1 MKSRFLVSLLVL
13 GMAVVKYASSQ
24 SNADRLATTESRPE
38 GSEQS
43 SARDDDLIGIWVFE
57 AKFGGSTSGDFV
69 VVREGSDWRAKLSG
83 TEARVQVTDRD
94 VLIAFPNTMG
104 RFRGTLARHGRA
116 IDGFWIRAGVSADP
130 RFPTGSSQP
139 FATPLVLQRTGRDEW
154 RGTVRPLES
163 TMTLYLR
170 IFRDKEG
177 ALLAEFRNP
186 EQNSFGG
193 AMQFRVTREGKAV
206 RFSAGS
212 NPAAPEFRHE
222 GALLSRDTLQIH
234 WPDLNRTIALTRR
247 TLSQAADFFPRP
259 PGDAPYV
266 YGRPPVTGDG
276 WRTAR
281 ARDVGIDEEALTKL
295 VRRLAAA
302 DPSVR
307 RPSLIHS
314 LLVAHRGKLVLEEYF
329 HGFHRDELHD
339 TRSAGKTFASIMLGA
354 AMMEGAKVSPE
365 TSVYDLL
372 SRMGPFANPDPR
384 KVRITVA
391 NLMTHTSG
399 LACNDYDDASPGNEG
414 TMQSQLQQPDWWKH
428 TLDLPM
434 AHDPGTRYAYCSA
447 NMNLVGAVLTTA
459 TRTWLPEFFDHAVA
473 RPLQFGPYHWN
484 LMPTD
489 EGYLGGGAYLRPRD
503 LLKVGQ
509 AYLDGGAWRGRRI
522 VERSWVA
529 QSTAPQFHISP
540 ATTGLDVGQFGDAY
554 GESDDGHAWHLGSV
568 RSGECIYPSYAA
580 TGNGGQILLVVPEL
594 GLAVVLTG
602 GNYRQGGI
610 WGRWSNEIVGGDIV
624 PAMRLIGGR

>member
-1 MKSRFLVSLLVL
+1 MKNRFLVSLLVL
-13 GMAVVKYASSQ
+13 GMAVVQYASSQ
-24 SNADRLATTESRPE
+24 SNTERPAATESRPQ
-38 GSEQS
+38 GSNQFS
-43 SARDDDLIGIWVFE
+43 GRDDDLIGIWAFE
-57 AKFGGSTSGDFV
+57 ANVGVSLRGDLV

-83 TEARVQVTDRD
+83 TEANVQVADRE
-94 VLIAFPNTMG
+94 VLIDFPGNLG
-104 RFRGTLARHGRA
+104 RFRGTLAGPGRA
-116 IDGFWIRAGVSADP
+116 IDGFWIQPGVSADP
-130 RFPTGSSQP
+130 RFPTGSTQP
-139 FATPLVLQRTGRDEW
+139 FATPLVLQGAGRGKW

-163 TMTLYLR
+163 PMTLYLR
-170 IFRDKEG
+170 IFRDAEG
-177 ALLAEFRNP
+177 ALLAAFRNP
-186 EQNSFGG
+186 EQNSVGG

-212 NPAAPEFRHE
+212 NPAAPTFRHE
-222 GALLSRDTLQIH
+222 GVLLSRDTLQIH
-234 WPDLNRTIALTRR
+234 WPDLDRRIALTRR
-247 TLSQAADFFPRP
+247 TFSQAANFFPRP

-281 ARDVGIDEEALTKL
+281 ARDGGIDEEALTKL

-329 HGFHRDELHD
+329 YGFHRDDLHD
-339 TRSAGKTFASIMLGA
+339 TRSVGKTFASIILGA
-354 AMMEGAKVSPE
+354 AMMQGAKVSPE

-384 KVRITVA
+384 KARITVA
-391 NLMTHTSG
+391 HLMTHTSG
-399 LACNDYDDASPGNEG
+399 LACNDYDDASPGHEG
-414 TMQSQLQQPDWWKH
+414 TMQSQLQQPDWWKY

-447 NMNLVGAVLTTA
+447 NMNLVGAVLKTA
-459 TRTWLPEFFDHAVA
+459 TRTWLPEFFDRTVA

-529 QSTAPQFHISP
+529 QSTAPQVHISP
-540 ATTGLDVGQFGDAY
+540 ATTGLDAEQFGDAY
-554 GESDDGHAWHLGSV
+554 GESDDGHAWHLGGI
-568 RSGECIYPSYAA
+568 RSGERIYPSYTA
-580 TGNGGQILLVVPEL
+580 TGNGGQILLVVPDLE
-594 GLAVVLTG
+594 LAVVFTG

-610 WGRWSNEIVGGDIV
+610 WGRWSSEIVDGDIV